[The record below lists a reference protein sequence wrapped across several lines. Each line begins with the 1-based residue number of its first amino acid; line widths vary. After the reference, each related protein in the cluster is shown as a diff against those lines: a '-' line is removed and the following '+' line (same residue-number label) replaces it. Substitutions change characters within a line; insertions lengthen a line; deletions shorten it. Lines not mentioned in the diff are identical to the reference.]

1 MRHVDAVAGN
11 AYRAYGMRL
20 RAALLGLGLVA
31 GCGGSDVAGSGS
43 TAATTATTTG
53 GGASTGE
60 VTTTA
65 ATSGGSTSTTT
76 GGGSTGPVVTSG
88 GGEGGETGGTSWGT
102 WDSGGEFETESGETG
117 FTDTDIATGGE
128 TGDGST
134 GGDTTGGEEPVPGP
148 KVKVMTFNI
157 RVGTAADGENAWDKR
172 KNLVFQVFKDQ
183 DADFVGVQE
192 ALNFQLKE
200 IDAAVTAYDRV
211 GIATEDGKLKGPI
224 NAIYYKK
231 SRFEVKKTDTFWLS
245 NTPEVP
251 GSQTWGNKFPRTVT
265 WARFVEKSSQYTFY
279 VYNTHFDHAS
289 QNSREKSAVLLA
301 KRIADRGSPMD
312 PFVVT
317 GDFNAAEGNIV
328 VRFLKENAKIDGQ
341 TTAVRLRD
349 TFRVV
354 KPDADNVGTAH
365 GFSGKTTGNKIDY
378 VWVPAKQKVN
388 SASIDHFN
396 KDGRYPSDHFPVVG
410 TVTFAAK

>member
-1 MRHVDAVAGN
+1 MKHVDAVAGN
-11 AYRAYGMRL
+11 AHRTGGKRL
-20 RAALLGLGLVA
+20 RAALLRLGLGLGLA
-31 GCGGSDVAGSGS
+31 GCGGADVAGTSS
-43 TAATTATTTG
+43 SSSTTG
-53 GGASTGE
+53 GTSTGE
-60 VTTTA
+60 GTTTA
-65 ATSGGSTSTTT
+65 VTSGGSTSTTSGDTT
-76 GGGSTGPVVTSG
+76 GAVVTSG
-88 GGEGGETGGTSWGT
+88 GGSTGGTSWGT
-102 WDSGGEFETESGETG
+102 WDSGGEFETDVGETG
-117 FTDTDIATGGE
+117 FTDTDIATGGG
-128 TGDGST
+128 TGDEST
-134 GGDTTGGEEPVPGP
+134 GGDTTGGEEPVVPGP

-157 RVGTAADGENAWDKR
+157 RVGTANDGENAWDKR
-172 KNLVFQVFKDQ
+172 KGLVYQVFKDQ

-192 ALNFQLKE
+192 ALNFQLQE

-211 GIATEDGKLKGPI
+211 GIGTEDGKTKGPI

-245 NTPEVP
+245 DTPGVP

-265 WARFVEKSSQYTFY
+265 WARFIEKSSQYTFY

-289 QNSREKSAVLLA
+289 QHSREKSAVLLA
-301 KRIADRGSPMD
+301 QRIADRGSPMD

-317 GDFNAAEGNIV
+317 GDFNAAEGNV
-328 VRFLKENAKIDGQ
+328 VTRFLKENAKIDGM

-365 GFSGKTTGNKIDY
+365 GFSGKTGGNKIDY
-378 VWVPAKQKVN
+378 VFVPAKQQVH